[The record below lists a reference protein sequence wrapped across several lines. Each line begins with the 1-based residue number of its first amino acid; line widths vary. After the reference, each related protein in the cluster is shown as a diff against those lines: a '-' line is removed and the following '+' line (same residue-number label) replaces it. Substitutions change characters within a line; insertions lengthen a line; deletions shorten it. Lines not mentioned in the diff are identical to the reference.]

1 MRITH
6 FLLPLSLCA
15 APALAQSV
23 APVAQKDPKLIQI
36 PPALAD
42 PATAEHLTDTI
53 QSLSQALLDV
63 RIGGVQ
69 AALEG
74 REVTTSDRNMTVRDL
89 ARRDDP
95 NFDRHLKERIAET
108 RPQIEQGI
116 AAINGAIPEINRSL
130 VDAQRAIERAIA
142 NMPDPNYPKR

>member
-1 MRITH
+1 MRVAP
-6 FLLPLSLCA
+6 FLLPLSLYA
-15 APALAQSV
+15 APAVAQSV
-23 APVAQKDPKLIQI
+23 APVAPAEPQLIQV

-42 PATAEHLTDTI
+42 PATADRLADTI
-53 QSLSQALLDV
+53 QSLSEAVLDV
-63 RIGGVQ
+63 RVGGVQ

-74 REVTTSDRNMTVRDL
+74 RKVTPSDRNMTVRDL
-89 ARRDDP
+89 ARRGDP
-95 NFDRHLKERIAET
+95 NFDRHLQQRIAEA

-116 AAINGAIPEINRSL
+116 AAVNSAIPEINRSL